1 MNNLTH
7 VGALSFAK
15 FLGLT
20 SSIVAFV
27 CMIPY
32 VLITV
37 LFAGLLVNSG
47 EGGAATMG
55 IGLSLG
61 MVIVGSLA
69 FGVLNFISGLIYALV
84 INFVLRKIGGL
95 KVSIEKIG

>member
-1 MNNLTH
+1 MNTLTH
-7 VGALSFAK
+7 VGVLSFAK
-15 FLGLT
+15 FMGLT
-20 SSIVAFV
+20 SAIIAIV

-37 LFAGLLVNSG
+37 LFAGLLANSG

-61 MVIVGSLA
+61 LVIVGSLA
-69 FGVLNFISGLIYALV
+69 FGVLNFISGLIYASV
-84 INFVLRKIGGL
+84 FNFVLRKIGGIEL
-95 KVSIEKIG
+95 SIEKIG

>member
-1 MNNLTH
+1 MNTLTH
-7 VGALSFAK
+7 VGVLSFAK
-15 FLGLT
+15 FMGLT
-20 SSIVAFV
+20 SAIIAIV

-37 LFAGLLVNSG
+37 LFAGLLANSG

-61 MVIVGSLA
+61 LVIVGSLA
-69 FGVLNFISGLIYALV
+69 FCVLNFISGLIYASV
-84 INFVLRKIGGL
+84 FNFVLRKIGGIEL
-95 KVSIEKIG
+95 SIEKI